1 MVLTLS
7 GYVLVDV
14 LMHMK
19 KGVPGRFSSS
29 YGLSFHLN
37 SMSRLF
43 MVVFPSEPV
52 LLPKHLFCFVLVL
65 DIGKNLFPT

>member
-1 MVLTLS
+1 MILTVS

-29 YGLSFHLN
+29 NRESFHLN
-37 SMSRLF
+37 SMRRLF

-52 LLPKHLFCFVLVL
+52 VLPLHLFCFVFVL